1 VTVNHLRELAKFGQ
15 SVWLDNISRD
25 LLQTGELKRL
35 IDEHGITGVTSNPT
49 IFEKAMSIG
58 TRYDADM
65 GKFAA
70 RGKSVSE
77 IYEALALADI
87 AAAADLLR
95 PTYELTT
102 GVDGYISLEV
112 SPHLAHDTQGTV
124 AEAKRLFAAVN
135 RPNVM
140 IKVPATRE
148 GIPAISALIGA
159 GLNINVTLIF
169 ALNFY
174 QDVALAYIQ
183 GLEMLAGAGGDL
195 AHAGSVASFFVSRV
209 DTAVDKLL
217 AGRPEEEELRG
228 KAGIANA
235 RLAYADFQQ
244 IFAGPRWERLAAAGA
259 RVQRPLFAS
268 TSTKDPRY
276 PDTLYAD
283 GLIGPHTVDTM
294 PPQTIEA
301 FRDHG
306 HAALTITQDVEGAR
320 QTMERL
326 AAAGIDMSQVTQDLL
341 DAGVKS
347 FQDSFDKLM
356 SGLEHKVA
364 TLTPG

>member
-1 VTVNHLRELAKFGQ
+1 VSVNHLRELAKFGQ

-35 IDEHGITGVTSNPT
+35 IDEDGITGVTSNPT
-49 IFEKAMSIG
+49 IFEKAMSMG

-65 GKFAA
+65 GALAA
-70 RGKSVSE
+70 QRKRVGE
-77 IYEALALADI
+77 IYEALAVADI
-87 AAAADLLR
+87 AATADLLR

-102 GVDGYISLEV
+102 GADGYVSLEV
-112 SPHLAHDTQGTV
+112 SPHLAHDTQGTI
-124 AEAKRLFAAVN
+124 AEATRLFGAVN

-140 IKVPATRE
+140 IKVPATQE

-169 ALNFY
+169 ALESY
-174 QDVALAYIQ
+174 RDVALAYIQ
-183 GLEMLAGAGGDL
+183 GLETLAGAGGDL
-195 AHAGSVASFFVSRV
+195 AHTGSVASFFVSRV

-217 AGRPEEEELRG
+217 TGRPEEAELRG

-244 IFAGPRWERLAAAGA
+244 IFAGPRWERLTAAGA
-259 RVQRPLFAS
+259 RVQRPLWAS
-268 TSTKDPRY
+268 TSTKDPHY
-276 PDTLYAD
+276 PDTMYAD
-283 GLIGPHTVDTM
+283 GLLGPHTVDTM

-320 QTMERL
+320 QTMQRL
-326 AAAGIDMSQVTQDLL
+326 AAAGIDTGQVTQDLL
-341 DAGVKS
+341 AAGVKS
-347 FQDSFDKLM
+347 FEDSFDKLM
-356 SGLEHKVA
+356 SGLERKVA